1 MLGRKGIQ
9 IAVSALLIGGSLTY
23 LLSNSLSEEM
33 EYFHPADAVMVKR
46 AELTNQRIR
55 MGGFVLKDSILQK
68 KGTLEYQ
75 FEVKPVPQMLKY
87 PEVANQTM
95 TVRYAGVVPD
105 TFKDDAEVIVS
116 GKLGED
122 GVFHATDL
130 LAKCPSKYE
139 AEEKTKGTY

>member
-1 MLGRKGIQ
+1 MLGRKAIQ
-9 IAVSALLIGGSLTY
+9 IGLSVVLIGGSLTY
-23 LLSNSLSEEM
+23 LLSSSLSEEM
-33 EYFHPADAVMVKR
+33 EYFHPADAVMVKH
-46 AELTNQRIR
+46 AELVGQRIR
-55 MGGFVLKDSILQK
+55 MGGFVQKDSILQK

-87 PEVANQTM
+87 PEVADKTL

-139 AEEKTKGTY
+139 AQEKSKGTY